1 MGHQCPVGVK
11 GLELEVKSIDFVL
24 SSPKSILIIHKPITY
39 ITKIFIYPISNFINI
54 FMLTNKTRVINTE
67 KEITFGSL

>member
-24 SSPKSILIIHKPITY
+24 SSPKSILSLLSTNQSHILQKSSFIQFPILL
-39 ITKIFIYPISNFINI
+39 IS
-54 FMLTNKTRVINTE
+54 LC
-67 KEITFGSL
+67 